1 MRRRYTT
8 AQYARLVEKLRSAFP
23 DVGITTDV
31 MVGFPGET
39 DSDFEESLNFVEG
52 IGFSQLHVFRY
63 SPRRGTPAADYPDQV
78 PPGVSA
84 ARSGR
89 MIDLGNRLGNAFK
102 RRMLGKKVG
111 VLVEDSR
118 EGKTGQLAG
127 FTPNYLR
134 VLLDVPASEINQVAS
149 VKLVGL
155 ENEMIQGKTVHA
167 ALRRTAAN
175 APQPSI

>member
-8 AQYARLVEKLRSAFP
+8 AQYARLVEKLRGAFS
-23 DVGITTDV
+23 DVGVTTDV

-39 DSDFEESLNFVEG
+39 DSDFEESLQFVRE

-63 SPRRGTPAADYPDQV
+63 SPRRGTPAADHPNQV

-84 ARSGR
+84 ARSGK
-89 MIDLGNRLGNAFK
+89 MIDLGNHLGNAFK
-102 RRMLGKKVG
+102 RRMLGKKVD

-134 VLLDVPASEINQVAS
+134 VLLDVPESEINRVAF

-155 ENEMIQGKTVHA
+155 ENDLIQGKTSHGTF
-167 ALRRTAAN
+167 RRTSPN
-175 APQPSI
+175 ALQPSI